1 MNKRIAVLLAVL
13 MMVTMACSLTDTMNP
28 AHTPPDNSNAPEGQA
43 PNNPTNPTKKAPVN
57 PARPTPTLK
66 PTIETDNP
74 QPVSISEGLASLN
87 SYVMTYSI
95 MTKGPDPAIS
105 STYLI
110 ETQRSQK
117 QSARYTHITS
127 SQTKKGSDSP
137 TQGDSEIYRIGND
150 QCSRSSDKWSW
161 NSMPANQAEMMDVMM
176 NLMEFTPVVD
186 KATFVAKET
195 VNGIPSKHFTF
206 KITGLGVKSGAEVTA
221 NKGDYWLAVDGQ
233 YIVRYSLVLETVVDP
248 ETNVMHMETLI
259 DLKNINQ
266 PVSIAFPQACL
277 DAKAATPTP

>member
-1 MNKRIAVLLAVL
+1 MNKRIAVILALLV
-13 MMVTMACSLTDTMNP
+13 MVTMACSLMDSVNP
-28 AHTPPDNSNAPEGQA
+28 TANPEEQA
-43 PNNPTNPTKKAPVN
+43 PGNPTSPTKKAPAN
-57 PARPTPTLK
+57 QTK
-66 PTIETDNP
+66 PTVLANNP

-95 MTKGPDPAIS
+95 TSKGPDPAVT

-127 SQTKKGSDSP
+127 TQTKKGADNP
-137 TQGDSEIYRIGND
+137 TPGDSEIYRIGND
-150 QCSRSSDKWSW
+150 QCTKSSDKWAWS
-161 NSMPANQAEMMDVMM
+161 SMPPNQAEMMDVIM

-195 VNGIPSKHFTF
+195 INGIPSKHFTF

-221 NKGDYWLAVDGQ
+221 NQGDYWLAVDGQ

-248 ETNVMHMETLI
+248 ATNVMHMETVI
-259 DLKNINQ
+259 DLKNVNQ
-266 PVSIAFPQACL
+266 PVDIAFPQACL
-277 DAKAATPTP
+277 DAKVATPTP

>member
-1 MNKRIAVLLAVL
+1 MNKRIVFFLAVFL
-13 MMVTMACSLTDTMNP
+13 MVTMACSLTDTMNP
-28 AHTPPDNSNAPEGQA
+28 TQPPDNSNVPEGQLPNDGA
-43 PNNPTNPTKKAPVN
+43 NPTRKAPANPGKPTATMKPTVDPNNPK
-57 PARPTPTLK
+57 
-66 PTIETDNP
+66 
-74 QPVSISEGLASLN
+74 PVSISAGLASLN

-95 MTKGPDPAIS
+95 ISKGPDPAAS

-127 SQTKKGSDSP
+127 TQTKKGASNP
-137 TQGDSEIYRIGND
+137 TPGDSEIYRIGND
-150 QCSRSSDKWSW
+150 QCTRSSDKWSW
-161 NSMPANQAEMMDVMM
+161 NSMAPNQAEMMDVLM

-186 KATFVAKET
+186 KATFVGKET
-195 VNGIPSKHFTF
+195 INGIPSKHFSF

-221 NKGDYWLAVDGQ
+221 NQGDYWLAVDGQ

-259 DLKNINQ
+259 DLKQINQ
-266 PVSIAFPQACL
+266 PVNIAFPQACM
-277 DAKAATPTP
+277 DAKLATPTP